1 MSVMKSCSSWK
12 YMMLNMCKN
21 NRSGE
26 KKKKKPSRA
35 LILSCSEASL
45 KTGNS
50 MIMKTGMKRAESK
63 LFFFS

>member
-26 KKKKKPSRA
+26 KKKKKTLEGPNPLVWRR
-35 LILSCSEASL
+35 LI
-45 KTGNS
+45 KN
-50 MIMKTGMKRAESK
+50 R
-63 LFFFS
+63 